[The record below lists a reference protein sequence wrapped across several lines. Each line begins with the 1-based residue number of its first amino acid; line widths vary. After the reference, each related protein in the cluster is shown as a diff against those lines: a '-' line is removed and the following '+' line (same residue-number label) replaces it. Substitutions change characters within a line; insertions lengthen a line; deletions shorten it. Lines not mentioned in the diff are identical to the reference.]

1 MARRTNTY
9 AIRIAVE
16 GGGQVKAELVSVG
29 QSGEQSLKRIESA
42 GERASGGL
50 RGLGR
55 EAELLRTGI
64 RTLGG
69 ALLGAATVGG
79 LGALIDRSISAA
91 DAIGKTA
98 DKIGVGVEALQELR
112 FAAKASGVEQQT
124 LDMALQRFT
133 RRAAEAAQGTGEA
146 KDALA
151 QMGIALR
158 DQSGNL
164 RRSEDLLG
172 DVADA
177 SARIEDPAERLRL
190 AFKLFDSE
198 GVALV
203 NLLSDGSGALEEM
216 RERAR
221 DLGIVLDEHLVRD
234 AERARTELDTLSQVI
249 SANLTRAALEAAPVI
264 ADLSSWLADVAGKA
278 SIAWERLFDAPGEKS
293 LRTLRYELDL
303 TSQTIEMLE
312 GRIRELQESP
322 YLGFTTFFDTAQISA
337 LERKLDELRRAR
349 DQTQARIAFLEGPP
363 ETGVPATPSVPAAD
377 DVAGVQDRAKN
388 LERIAREFEGTLF
401 NITHEGSARV
411 IAEHE
416 RRVDEMEALRARD
429 GSNAEEIDRLIAQ
442 SAAVREAQLSQLRAK
457 EVEAAEKV
465 RAANERV
472 IASLDAERAALTQT
486 GRERFVAQALSRLSA
501 EATAQQRREA
511 EQLAGALFDEQ
522 QALQARQRL
531 LEEGRSVIDRTRTA
545 TEQHA
550 AEIAKLNRLLAAG
563 AIDQQTY
570 ARAAEEAS
578 DRALRSSQG
587 WTDGATRFL
596 KDYVAESNDAAT
608 ATERAFATAFGGA
621 EDSLVGFIST
631 GKLEF
636 RSLIDSVLADL
647 ARMTI
652 RQTLTA
658 PLAGAFQ
665 SAFAGGGLFGL
676 FHEGG
681 IVGERPP
688 ATRYADA
695 AVFEHAQ
702 RYHGGGFAGS
712 GLLPDEVPS
721 SHGAGS
727 WSCRPSG
734 WCARRRRP
742 ASSGRSPWWSMSLRR
757 TRAPFA
763 PARARSRPT
772 WRARSIGRA
781 GTGDIVAEN
790 LERLWA
796 SRDDLVNGP
805 V

>member
-1 MARRTNTY
+1 MPRRTNTY
-9 AIRIAVE
+9 AIRLAVE
-16 GGGQVKAELVSVG
+16 GGGQVKAELVAVG

-50 RGLGR
+50 KGLGR
-55 EAELLRTGI
+55 QAELLRTGI

-69 ALLGAATVGG
+69 ALIGVTTVGG
-79 LGALIDRSISAA
+79 LAALVDRSISAA

-164 RRSEDLLG
+164 RRSEDLLV

-177 SARIEDPAERLRL
+177 FARIEDPAERVRL

-203 NLLSDGSGALEEM
+203 NLLRGGSDALEEM

-278 SIAWERLFDAPGEKS
+278 GIAWERLFDAPEEKS

-303 TSQTIEMLE
+303 TESTITKLQ
-312 GRIRELQESP
+312 GRIDELRESP
-322 YLGFTTFFDTAQISA
+322 TLGFTTFIDTAQISA
-337 LERKLDELRRAR
+337 LQKKIDELSRAR
-349 DQTQARIAFLEGPP
+349 GQTQARIAFLEGPP
-363 ETGVPATPSVPAAD
+363 EQPGSRSALPPAPD
-377 DVAGVQDRAKN
+377 DTAGVKDRA
-388 LERIAREFEGTLF
+388 ERLQRIQQELEGTLF
-401 NITHEGSARV
+401 GITHQGSDRI
-411 IAEHE
+411 IAEHG
-416 RRVDEMEALRARD
+416 RRVAEIEALRARD
-429 GSNAEEIDRLIAQ
+429 GSNAEAVDRLIGQ
-442 SAAVREAQLSQLRAK
+442 SAAVRDAQLSQLRAK

-465 RAANERV
+465 RAANERMV
-472 IASLDAERAALTQT
+472 EGLNAERAALTST
-486 GRERFVAQALSRLSA
+486 ERERFVAQAMSRLSA
-501 EATAQQRREA
+501 EATAAQRREV
-511 EQLAGALFDEQ
+511 EQLAGALYDEQ

-531 LEEGRSVIDRTRTA
+531 LDEGRSVIDRTRTA

-550 AEIAKLNRLLAAG
+550 AEIAKLNELLAAG
-563 AIDQQTY
+563 AIDLATY
-570 ARAAEEAS
+570 ARAVEDAN
-578 DRALRSSQG
+578 DRALRSSQE

-608 ATERAFATAFGGA
+608 ATEQAFANAFGGA
-621 EDSLVGFIST
+621 EDALVGFIAS

-636 RSLIDSVLADL
+636 RSLADSILADL
-647 ARMTI
+647 ARTTV
-652 RQTLTA
+652 RQTITA
-658 PLAGAFQ
+658 PLAGALQ
-665 SAFAGGGLFGL
+665 SAFAGRGLFGL

-681 IVGERPP
+681 VAGEHPP
-688 ATRYADA
+688 AVRYADA
-695 AVFEHAQ
+695 SVFEHAQ

-712 GLLPDEVPS
+712 GLLPDEVPII
-721 SHGAGS
+721 
-727 WSCRPSG
+727 
-734 WCARRRRP
+734 ARRGELVVPPERVVREEKTAREQRP
-742 ASSGRSPWWSMSLRR
+742 ITVVVNVTAADASSF
-757 TRAPFA
+757 RASQGQIA
-763 PARARSRPT
+763 ADMARAID
-772 WRARSIGRA
+772 RANRNR
-781 GTGDIVAEN
+781 
-790 LERLWA
+790 
-796 SRDDLVNGP
+796 
-805 V
+805 

>member
-1 MARRTNTY
+1 MARRTHTY
-9 AIRIAVE
+9 AIRLAVE

-50 RGLGR
+50 KGLGHQ
-55 EAELLRTGI
+55 AELLRTGI

-69 ALLGAATVGG
+69 ALIGVTTVGG
-79 LGALIDRSISAA
+79 LAALVDRSISAA

-98 DKIGVGVEALQELR
+98 DKIGVGMEALQELR

-164 RRSEDLLG
+164 RRSEDLLA

-177 SARIEDPAERLRL
+177 FAQIDDPAERVRL

-203 NLLSDGSGALEEM
+203 NLLRGGSDALEQM

-221 DLGIVLDEHLVRD
+221 DLGIVLDEHLVRG
-234 AERARTELDTLSQVI
+234 AERARTELDTLAQVI

-278 SIAWERLFDAPGEKS
+278 GIAWERLFDAPEEKS

-303 TSQTIEMLE
+303 TESTIAKLE
-312 GRIRELQESP
+312 ARIQELQESP
-322 YLGFTTFFDTAQISA
+322 TLGITTFLDTAQISA

-363 ETGVPATPSVPAAD
+363 DTGAPAPASVPAPD
-377 DVAGVQDRAKN
+377 DTAGVKDRAKN
-388 LERIAREFEGTLF
+388 LERIARELKGTLF
-401 NITHEGSARV
+401 NITHEGSERIV
-411 IAEHE
+411 AEHE
-416 RRVDEMEALRARD
+416 RRVAEIQALRAQD
-429 GSNAEEIDRLIAQ
+429 GSNAQQVDQLIAR
-442 SAAVREAQLSQLRAK
+442 SAAVRDAQLSQLRAK

-465 RAANERV
+465 RAANEHV
-472 IASLDAERAALTQT
+472 VASLEAERQALAQT
-486 GRERFVAQALSRLSA
+486 ERERFVAQALSRLSA
-501 EATAQQRREA
+501 EATAQQRREV
-511 EQLAGALFDEQ
+511 EQLSGALFDEQ
-522 QALQARQRL
+522 QALQARQRVL
-531 LEEGRSVIDRTRTA
+531 DEGRSVIDRTRTA

-550 AEIAKLNRLLAAG
+550 AEIQKLNELLQAG
-563 AIDQQTY
+563 AIDQATY
-570 ARAAEEAS
+570 ARAVEDAN
-578 DRALRSSQG
+578 DRALRAGQA

-596 KDYVAESNDAAT
+596 KDYVGESNDAAA
-608 ATERAFATAFGGA
+608 ATERVFANAFSGA
-621 EDSLVGFIST
+621 EDALVGFIAS

-636 RSLIDSVLADL
+636 RGLIDSVLADL
-647 ARMTI
+647 ARMTV
-652 RQTLTA
+652 RQTFTA
-658 PLAGAFQ
+658 PIAGALQ

-681 IVGERPP
+681 IAGERPP
-688 ATRYADA
+688 AVRYADA
-695 AVFEHAQ
+695 AIFEHAP
-702 RYHGGGFAGS
+702 RYHDGAFAGS
-712 GLLPDEVPS
+712 GLLPDEVPII
-721 SHGAGS
+721 
-727 WSCRPSG
+727 
-734 WCARRRRP
+734 ARRGELVVPPQRVVREERTAREQRP
-742 ASSGRSPWWSMSLRR
+742 ITVVVNVTAADANSFRASQGQIAADM
-757 TRAPFA
+757 
-763 PARARSRPT
+763 ARAIDR
-772 WRARSIGRA
+772 
-781 GTGDIVAEN
+781 
-790 LERLWA
+790 A
-796 SRDDLVNGP
+796 SRNR
-805 V
+805 